1 MGLSGVSVGEK
12 ERGDAG
18 LWDRAWWRGDHLSV
32 AAEWKVGG
40 TGKEG
45 QAGHTEKGRKKLKEF
60 GMKGASWDGQ

>member
-18 LWDRAWWRGDHLSV
+18 LWVRAWWRGDHLSV

-40 TGKEG
+40 TGREGKQDTQKKE
-45 QAGHTEKGRKKLKEF
+45 EKKSKSLE
-60 GMKGASWDGQ
+60 